1 MIIVIEGSDQAGKK
15 TQSELLAS
23 ALKKSKIRTKI
34 FSFPDYTTPLGKE
47 IDKFLHGKR
56 KFPPQVIH
64 CLLAA
69 NRWEKLAQIQKAH
82 SENSVIIMNRYY
94 QSNLVYGVAN
104 GLDLKWLQGLDEGL
118 PKADLVLVLDVSQRE
133 SFLRKKARR
142 DKFEKDT
149 EFLKKISKTYRILA
163 KKLGWKVIDASK
175 TKTEVHNEIMK
186 ILSGKLARI

>member
-23 ALKKSKIRTKI
+23 ALKKSKIRTKV

-47 IDKFLHGKR
+47 IDRFLHGKR

-149 EFLKKISKTYRILA
+149 EFLKKISKTYRLLA

-175 TKTEVHNEIMK
+175 TKAEVHNEIMK
-186 ILSGKLARI
+186 VLSGKLARI

>member
-1 MIIVIEGSDQAGKK
+1 MIVVIEGSDQAGKK
-15 TQSELLAS
+15 TQSKLLAS
-23 ALKKSKIRTKI
+23 TLKKSKIRTKV
-34 FSFPDYTTPLGKE
+34 FSFPDYTTPLGEE
-47 IDKFLHGKR
+47 IDGFLRGKR

-69 NRWEKLAQIQKAH
+69 NRWEKLSEIQKAR
-82 SENSVIIMNRYY
+82 SENSVIIMNRYC

-118 PKADLVLVLDVSQRE
+118 PKADLVIVLDVSQKE

-149 EFLKKISKTYRILA
+149 EFLKKISKTYKVLA
-163 KKLGWKVIDASK
+163 KKLGWNIIDASK
-175 TKTEVHNEIMK
+175 TKAEVHNEIMK
-186 ILSGKLARI
+186 VLSRKLARI

>member
-1 MIIVIEGSDQAGKK
+1 MIIVIEGTDQAGKK

-23 ALKKSKIRTKI
+23 ALKKSKIRTKV

-47 IDKFLHGKR
+47 INGFLHGKR
-56 KFPPQVIH
+56 TFPLQVIH

-69 NRWEKLAQIQKAH
+69 NRWEKLSEIQKAQ

-118 PKADLVLVLDVSQRE
+118 PKADLVIVLDVSQRE

-149 EFLKKISKTYRILA
+149 AFLKKISKTYKVLA

-175 TKTEVHNEIMK
+175 TKAEVHDEI
-186 ILSGKLARI
+186 IRALSNKLSKL